1 VGCIADV
8 WDGAIIWLVR
18 ECGLDAWRIF
28 GRYLT
33 DGSSIHRD
41 MNATL
46 FTPMLIARFSLMMG

>member
-1 VGCIADV
+1 VGCIDDA

-41 MNATL
+41 INATCL
-46 FTPMLIARFSLMMG
+46 RLCSSLASAS